1 MAIDPR
7 IPLGVTPMNLESPT
21 DQLGK
26 AMNLRA
32 AQAQMQSA
40 DMDIQAKERS
50 LAEEQQLKALIQ
62 SGQPLT
68 ERNLFPVVGPTRGA
82 AILKGLADLKGAQI
96 KTEGELRAVM
106 GSVIGAIK
114 SLPENMR
121 PFGYQTARQGF
132 IQRGWAKPED
142 IPEQYSPELLDQ
154 FQQQAM
160 TPEQQVT
167 QTRLQEEH
175 VATLPGKQA
184 NSAKSIT
191 EAEAAAISLAV
202 SKLQAATNQD
212 EWDIALADAPP
223 AVKRQI
229 PKTFSRAAV
238 SKARQMGMTADQA
251 LAAAVA
257 QQNANTSAFNAQTSR
272 MTAERGP
279 AESFQW
285 AVDPRDG
292 KVKLMSPQ
300 EIRASGASQAPTAD
314 MRNKEA
320 ARPAV
325 QRGIQSVRNLGQS
338 IFTKVGPAQRAEAM
352 RRGVDAVFGNDPVF
366 RTYQDARMATAGA
379 LAVEQQGARV
389 SDDDVKALWLPMI
402 PDAYRDTKES
412 WDLKWG
418 LIDDMRGVARP
429 ESTTVDGPVDKVWD
443 PVTKTFK
450 KVGGS

>member
-7 IPLGVTPMNLESPT
+7 IPLGVTPMTLESPT
-21 DQLGK
+21 DQMGK
-26 AMNLRA
+26 AMNLRT
-32 AQAQMQSA
+32 AQVQMQQA
-40 DMDIQAKERS
+40 DMQQQAAERA
-50 LAEEQQLKALIQ
+50 LQEEQQLRQLFS
-62 SGQPLT
+62 SGQPLKDADVY
-68 ERNLFPVVGPTRGA
+68 RVVGPQRGA
-82 AILKGLADLKGAQI
+82 TILKGIADLRDAQV
-96 KTEGELRAVM
+96 KSEAGLRAVV
-106 GSVIGAIK
+106 GSALGAIK
-114 SLPENMR
+114 ALPEGLR
-121 PFGYQTARQGF
+121 PEAYQTARQTM
-132 IQRGWAKPED
+132 IQRGWARPED
-142 IPEQYSPELLDQ
+142 IPEQYSPELLDR

-167 QTRLQEEH
+167 QARLNADSDAARPGI
-175 VATLPGKQA
+175 VADSSK
-184 NSAKSIT
+184 KVT
-191 EAEAAAISLAV
+191 EAEQTAISLAV
-202 SKLQAATNQD
+202 SKLQAATNQA
-212 EWDIALADAPP
+212 EWDIALADAPV

-251 LAAAVA
+251 LAASVA
-257 QQNANTSAFNAQTSR
+257 QQNANTSAYSAQTSR
-272 MTAERGP
+272 MVAERGP

-300 EIRASGASQAPTAD
+300 EIRESGAGQAPTAD

-320 ARPAV
+320 AKPAV

-352 RRGVDAVFGNDPVF
+352 RRGADAVFGNDPVF

-389 SDDDVKALWLPMI
+389 SDMDVKALWLPMI

-412 WDLKWG
+412 WDLKWA
-418 LIDDMRGVARP
+418 LIDDMRGSSKPA
-429 ESTTVDGPVDKVWD
+429 SAAVDGPADKVWD

-450 KVGGS
+450 KVGG